1 MITGKMLAANKMRP
15 EIILTGKMTESQLSS
30 VLRRYMLVEEAI
42 ELFLKGEI
50 TWQDYLDV
58 IEFVDLSVERYIK
71 ELEHRNN
78 NPLPFAY

>member
-1 MITGKMLAANKMRP
+1 MLAANKMRP

-58 IEFVDLSVERYIK
+58 IEFVDLSVEKYIK

-78 NPLPFAY
+78 NPLPFIY